1 MTVNT
6 RTSELYITNW
16 TSSSTQKW
24 KFSNW
29 HESQLPGGEIIS
41 KYGNYHLTVVGN
53 KLKALSWDGSFAQKW
68 SCLYPDTPFFQKN
81 LPSSST
87 PVYVPVFLY
96 FICIA
101 HLNIVH
107 FKETFL
113 MWLQLIFYWLWRD
126 MLRST
131 QLNGNF
137 S

>member
-53 KLKALSWDGSFAQKW
+53 KIKALSWDGSFAQKW
-68 SCLYPDTPFFQKN
+68 SCYYPDTPFFQKN
-81 LPSSST
+81 LHSSST
-87 PVYVPVFLY
+87 PVYVPVSLY

-101 HLNIVH
+101 HLNICSKFQRNSSYVIKNH
-107 FKETFL
+107 CFVQVCILADSGIFK
-113 MWLQLIFYWLWRD
+113 
-126 MLRST
+126 
-131 QLNGNF
+131 NF
-137 S
+137 